1 MSIAVRTATTTWTG
15 PLATGTGTLSDTDSG
30 VLDGQQVTWA
40 ARSQAPGGKTSPE
53 ELIAAAHASCF
64 SMALSAALAENGT
77 PPQRLQVS
85 AVVTLDEVDG
95 NPTITSSAL
104 TLQGQVAGIDSDAF
118 TALVQAAAAGCPV
131 SRLYAGAAISVDA
144 ALVG

>member
-15 PLATGTGTLSDTDSG
+15 PLASGTGTVSATSSG

-64 SMALSAALAENGT
+64 CMALSAALGDNGT
-77 PPQRLQVS
+77 PPQELRVS
-85 AVVTLDEVDG
+85 AAVTLDEVDG
-95 NPTITSSAL
+95 APTITGSAL
-104 TLQGQVAGIDSDAF
+104 TVAGRVDGIDADTFAS
-118 TALVQAAAAGCPV
+118 LVDGAASGCPV
-131 SRLYAGAAISVDA
+131 SRLYAGAEITVDA
-144 ALVG
+144 TLE